1 MSQKERS
8 KKQNTYRLNLTE
20 QQLWMLTVAT
30 AAVYFV
36 YSFFSDGFYQH
47 DEISHY
53 LNMLNFWSDPKVI
66 LGNWAKPG
74 FKLLYVL
81 PVLGGHAAVLVM
93 NCMISAL
100 ACAVAYKT
108 AQKLGVTNPLFAF
121 ALLALQPMWLQL
133 SFRTYSEPISALLLI
148 AALYC
153 HFDGKKIFA
162 SGLLSY
168 ATMVRQEFFV
178 LLAIYALYLLVKRD
192 FLAVAMAAVFPLL
205 TNFAGYLATGD
216 ILSLYTSTVKTGT
229 VYEGNYPK
237 QGFEHYFLMSPTIF
251 GLLALTLLIAY
262 VALVLIKQEKANYFL
277 IIPSTVY
284 FLLHCLFN
292 TQSLSVGAS
301 TGGNL
306 RYLIVI
312 APVFAVMGA
321 LAAEKIVKMEKRASL
336 LFALVPFVLAV
347 GIWATFEHNNVVLS
361 PDVRDAVPLL
371 LATVT
376 VLAVMTIRS
385 SRLMFLFVL
394 SAAIVFAF
402 IVVKPLRMSAEDMQ
416 IKASAE
422 WAKTQ
427 HIENT
432 PVLANHDLFFY
443 FYGKSGNRFAH
454 GSASIDSETVT
465 KAPVGSYIFW
475 DSHYSF
481 RPEWNPKMVQYDYFL
496 SRPAQFKVVRE
507 FVTPDRRFGLLV
519 FQKIAL

>member
-20 QQLWMLTVAT
+20 QQLWMLTAAT

-47 DEISHY
+47 DEIAHY
-53 LNMLNFWSDPKVI
+53 LNMLDFWSDPKVI
-66 LGNWAKPG
+66 FGNWAKPG

-81 PVLGGHAAVLVM
+81 PVLGGHVAVLVM
-93 NCMISAL
+93 NCIISAL
-100 ACAVAYKT
+100 ACLVAYKT
-108 AQKLGVTNPLFAF
+108 AQKLGVAYP
-121 ALLALQPMWLQL
+121 LLAFLLLAFQPMWLQL
-133 SFRTYSEPISALLLI
+133 SFRTYSEPLSALLLI
-148 AALYC
+148 AVLYF
-153 HFDGKKIFA
+153 HFDDKKILA

-168 ATMVRQEFFV
+168 GTMIRQEFFV
-178 LLAIYALYLLVKRD
+178 ILAVYGVYLLVKRD
-192 FLAVAMAAVFPLL
+192 FFAVAMAAVFPLL
-205 TNFAGYLATGD
+205 TNLAGYLATGD
-216 ILSLYTSTVKTGT
+216 ILYLYTSTVKTGA

-237 QGFEHYFLMSPTIF
+237 QGFAHYFLMSPTIF
-251 GLLALTLLIAY
+251 GLLALTLLMTY
-262 VALVLIKQEKANYFL
+262 VALVLIKKEKPNYFL
-277 IIPSTVY
+277 IVPSAIY

-321 LAAEKIVKMEKRASL
+321 LAAEKIVKMEKRANL
-336 LFALVPFVLAV
+336 LYVLVPFVLAV
-347 GIWATFEHNNVVLS
+347 GIWTTFEHNNVVLS

-371 LATVT
+371 LAAVS
-376 VLAVMTIRS
+376 VVAVMTIRS
-385 SRLMFLFVL
+385 NRMMFMFIA
-394 SAAIVFAF
+394 SASIVFAY
-402 IVVKPLRMSAEDMQ
+402 IVVKPLRMSTEDAQ
-416 IKASAE
+416 VKASAE
-422 WAKTQ
+422 WAKGQ
-427 HIENT
+427 QIENT
-432 PVLANHDLFFY
+432 PVLVNHTVFFY

-496 SRPAQFKVVRE
+496 SRPVQFKVVRE
-507 FVTPDRRFGLLV
+507 FVTPDHRFGLLV
-519 FQKIAL
+519 FQKIAS

>member
-1 MSQKERS
+1 MPQKERS

-20 QQLWMLTVAT
+20 QQLWMLTAAT

-36 YSFFSDGFYQH
+36 YSFFSNGFYQH
-47 DEISHY
+47 DEITHY
-53 LNMLNFWSDPKVI
+53 LNMLDFWSDPKVI

-81 PVLGGHAAVLVM
+81 PVLGGHSAVLAM
-93 NCMISAL
+93 NCVISAL
-100 ACAVAYKT
+100 ACSVAYKT
-108 AQKLGVTNPLFAF
+108 AQKLDVANPLLAF

-133 SFRTYSEPISALLLI
+133 SFRTYSEPLSALLLI
-148 AALYC
+148 AALYA
-153 HFDGKKIFA
+153 HFDDRKIIA
-162 SGLLSY
+162 AGLLSY
-168 ATMVRQEFFV
+168 GTMIRQEFFV
-178 LLAIYALYLLVKRD
+178 ILAVYVIYLLVKRN

-205 TNFAGYLATGD
+205 TNLAGYLATGD
-216 ILSLYTSTVKTGT
+216 ILSLYTSTVKTGA

-251 GLLALTLLIAY
+251 GLLALTMLMTYA
-262 VALVLIKQEKANYFL
+262 ALVLMKKEKPNYFL
-277 IIPSTVY
+277 IIPSAIY

-321 LAAEKIVKMEKRASL
+321 LAAEKIVKMEKRANL
-336 LFALVPFVLAV
+336 LFVLVPFVLAV
-347 GIWATFEHNNVVLS
+347 GIWATFEHNNVLLS

-371 LATVT
+371 LAALSV
-376 VLAVMTIRS
+376 VAVMIIRS
-385 SRLMFLFVL
+385 NRMMFMFIA

-402 IVVKPLRMSAEDMQ
+402 IVVKPLRMSTEDAQ
-416 IKASAE
+416 VKASAD

-427 HIENT
+427 QIENT
-432 PVLANHDLFFY
+432 PVLVNHNVFFY

-454 GSASIDSETVT
+454 GSAAIDSETVT

-496 SRPAQFKVVRE
+496 SRPVQFKVVRE

-519 FQKIAL
+519 FQKIAS